1 MNNKQEEMEETNMK
15 MIKAIVRPEKSE
27 DVLDALLAGGFAAAT
42 KMSVLGRGKQKG
54 LKVGDTYYDEIPKE
68 LIMLVVEDMDKV
80 LKVIVEN
87 ARVDKNGT
95 YGDGKIF
102 VSDVEHAITISSG
115 KDEL

>member
-1 MNNKQEEMEETNMK
+1 MK

-68 LIMLVVEDMDKV
+68 LIMLVVEDGDVDKV

-95 YGDGKIF
+95 YGDGKF
-102 VSDVEHAITISSG
+102 CSAMWSVQSRSAVEKTSYRT
-115 KDEL
+115 EVPR

>member
-1 MNNKQEEMEETNMK
+1 MK
-15 MIKAIVRPEKSE
+15 MVKAVLRPEKAE
-27 DVLDALLAGGFAAAT
+27 DVLDALLQAGFAAAT

-68 LIMLVVEDMDKV
+68 MILLVVQEEEVDKV
-80 LKVIVEN
+80 IKVIVEN
-87 ARVDKNGT
+87 AKLDKSGT

-102 VSDVEHAITISSG
+102 VSEVERAVTIRSG